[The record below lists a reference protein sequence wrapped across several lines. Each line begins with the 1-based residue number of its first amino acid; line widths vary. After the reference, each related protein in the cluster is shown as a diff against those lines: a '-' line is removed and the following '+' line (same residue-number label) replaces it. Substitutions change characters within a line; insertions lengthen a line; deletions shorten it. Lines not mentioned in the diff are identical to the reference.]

1 MREHYSEI
9 RKHITLDNKK
19 IYPDICFQILDE
31 FKSKLAPYLV
41 YHSYEHIIDVANV
54 CDKYIRNYRID
65 DSMAKLIR
73 IAAVSHDFGYTVSPI
88 NHEEHSITLI
98 EPMLRP
104 ILTKEEIA
112 LVNSMIRATKIPQQ
126 PKTFYDKILA
136 DADLDYLGRNDYDEL
151 SENLHQ
157 EFLYFGIIKTEQEWL
172 DLQINFL
179 TNHKY
184 HTLYAKLNR
193 RKLKLRKLKELKAK

>member
-1 MREHYSEI
+1 M
-9 RKHITLDNKK
+9 TLDNKK
-19 IYPDICFQILDE
+19 KYPDICFQILNE

-54 CDKYIRNYRID
+54 CDKYISNYRID

-88 NHEEHSITLI
+88 DHEEHSISLI
-98 EPMLRP
+98 EPMLSP
-104 ILTKEEIA
+104 ILTQEEIA
-112 LVNSMIRATKIPQQ
+112 LVNGMIRATKIPQQ

-157 EFLYFGIIKTEQEWL
+157 EFLHFGIIKTEQEWL
-172 DLQINFL
+172 NLQINFL
-179 TNHKY
+179 KSHKF
-184 HTLYAKLNR
+184 HTLYAKWNR
-193 RKLKLRKLKELKAK
+193 RKLKLKKLKELKAK

>member
-1 MREHYSEI
+1 M
-9 RKHITLDNKK
+9 TLDNKK
-19 IYPDICFQILDE
+19 SYPDICFRILE
-31 FKSKLAPYLV
+31 ELKGKLASYLS
-41 YHSYEHIIDVANV
+41 YHCYEHIIDVANV
-54 CDKYIRNYRID
+54 CDKYIRLYRID
-65 DSMAKLIR
+65 DDMAKLIR

-88 NHEEHSITLI
+88 GHEERSIKLI

-112 LVNSMIRATKIPQQ
+112 LVNGMVRATNVPQE

-136 DADLDYLGRNDYDEL
+136 DADLDYLGRIDYNQI

-157 EFLYFGIIKTEQEWL
+157 EFLHFGVVKTEREWL
-172 DLQINFL
+172 DLQIKFL
-179 TNHKY
+179 ENHEY
-184 HTLYAKLNR
+184 HTLYAKWNR